1 MDADGL
7 TFVVATTAEERVAK
21 RLGLN
26 TVRVGVC
33 VANGVPEGS
42 LVSFGLAGSLG
53 ELQIGDVLDATRVV
67 DETGATLWEG
77 PGLGVRGA
85 RGGVVLGGDVLVHD
99 ATERERLR
107 EASGA
112 DAVDMESGV
121 LARSGRLAGVVRAIS
136 DDAGSAV
143 EGVDTTVHADGRTNV
158 AGLLRWVFDSPRR
171 RDSLDA
177 RRAAGAARTRGGG
190 GDVRGRVL
198 LAAPRSFCAGVDR
211 AIEIVERLLEQYGPP
226 VYVRHQIVHNEHVV
240 RRLEKLG
247 AVFVE
252 DEGEIPEGE
261 ICVLSAHGVAPAV
274 KENAERRGL
283 RVVDA
288 TCPLVNKVHA
298 EARRY
303 ADSGHLVALV
313 GHKNHVEVIGTLGE
327 RPDSTVVIESPEQ
340 AKELDT
346 EKPVAV
352 ITQTTLSLDD
362 VAPIVDAL
370 EDHLGTLRR
379 PHADDICYATQN
391 RQDAVKAM
399 VSQGATLVLVIGS
412 ETSSNAQRLVEVAQ
426 AAGAQATLVDGESA
440 LDEEL
445 LNGHETIGL
454 TAGASTPEELVRA
467 TAARLA
473 EAGYALPEEIEV
485 AKEDVHF
492 RLPKEVAQA

>member
-1 MDADGL
+1 
-7 TFVVATTAEERVAK
+7 
-21 RLGLN
+21 
-26 TVRVGVC
+26 
-33 VANGVPEGS
+33 
-42 LVSFGLAGSLG
+42 
-53 ELQIGDVLDATRVV
+53 
-67 DETGATLWEG
+67 
-77 PGLGVRGA
+77 
-85 RGGVVLGGDVLVHD
+85 
-99 ATERERLR
+99 
-107 EASGA
+107 
-112 DAVDMESGV
+112 
-121 LARSGRLAGVVRAIS
+121 
-136 DDAGSAV
+136 
-143 EGVDTTVHADGRTNV
+143 
-158 AGLLRWVFDSPRR
+158 
-171 RDSLDA
+171 
-177 RRAAGAARTRGGG
+177 
-190 GDVRGRVL
+190 VRGRVL

-240 RRLEKLG
+240 RRLEQLG

-252 DEGEIPEGE
+252 DEEEIPEGE

-274 KENAERRGL
+274 KENAQRRGL

-327 RPDSTVVIESPEQ
+327 RPDSTIVIESPEQ
-340 AKELDT
+340 ARELVTD
-346 EKPVAV
+346 KPVAV
-352 ITQTTLSLDD
+352 VTQTTLSLDD

-370 EDHLGTLRR
+370 GDHLGTLRR
-379 PHADDICYATQN
+379 PDADDICYATQN

-399 VSQGATLVLVIGS
+399 VEQGATLVLVIGS

-426 AAGAQATLVDGESA
+426 GAGSEATLVDGESS

-467 TAARLA
+467 TAAQLA

-492 RLPKEVAQA
+492 RLPKEVAKA